1 MYCHSICQ
9 HVQPHDIIQLS
20 DHVKWGREYVS
31 KMLELYLMEAYL
43 NITNLISSCENIITK
58 YY

>member
-1 MYCHSICQ
+1 MCQ

-20 DHVKWGREYVS
+20 DQVKWGREYVS
-31 KMLELYLMEAYL
+31 KILELYLMEAYL